1 MTKDVILDLDQIKV
15 IERLLSFI
23 PESATVHLKVSDIQ
37 DFLKFG
43 KKLIYKTAVIKN
55 ATKEDV
61 EKSGLLCE
69 ELHQA
74 HKYFVNI
81 ESGNDMSLADIDTIC
96 GTFRDF
102 EERPFFI
109 FGSTFD
115 DFRTDFLIELFI
127 IE

>member
-1 MTKDVILDLDQIKV
+1 MTKDVVFDLDQIKV

-23 PESATVHLKVSDIQ
+23 PESATVHPKVSDLQ

-43 KKLIYKTAVIKN
+43 KKLIYKAAVVKN
-55 ATKEDV
+55 ATKEDI

-81 ESGNDMSLADIDTIC
+81 ESGNDMSLENIDTII
-96 GTFRDF
+96 GTFHNF
-102 EERPFFI
+102 EERSYFT